1 VSREPPV
8 CARKVD
14 PWRAV
19 CHGVLR
25 DGPRAA
31 ALAVAS
37 VITAA
42 ASVSV
47 GRVQQI
53 YRSSVDLVLV
63 DLRVLSG
70 DEQVADLRADEVALL
85 WTANQRDVAKSS
97 FSLTS

>member
-1 VSREPPV
+1 M
-8 CARKVD
+8 ARCLSGIQR
-14 PWRAV
+14 RA
-19 CHGVLR
+19 
-25 DGPRAA
+25 PRAA

-70 DEQVADLRADEVALL
+70 EEQVTDLRADEVALL
-85 WTANQRDVAKSS
+85 VDGQST
-97 FSLTS
+97 